1 MKARHSIL
9 LILLTC
15 VCTLRAEAQ
24 LTLDSCLAL
33 AEHNNRSLRLKEIEV
48 EKAREVKAQA
58 FTKYFP
64 QVSAHSLGF
73 HSLRPMFE
81 YGIDNIENAGTRD
94 LLNTLYGNYGAA
106 LGLDNTFSLFQH
118 GVVAGVTAIQPI
130 FMGGQIVN
138 GNRLAALGVEAAEL
152 QRDMVSRDK
161 LQDVEESYWLVI
173 NLQDKQTTL
182 DSALALMDTLVQ
194 TVSTA
199 VEAGLAVQ
207 NDLLKVKM
215 KQNELLSKQ
224 LQLQNGINLA
234 RRALCQAIDLT
245 YSDSIK
251 ISDNSAIDFPE
262 TALGTADQ
270 AAININDRPETRLL
284 ALQVEAANLQKKMEI
299 GKALPQVAF
308 GAGYAFSN
316 MLGKNS
322 TNGTLFFTVQV
333 PITGWWETSHKI
345 KEHNLN
351 MEAAQL
357 QEQDLREQME
367 LQNMQAQST
376 LIEAEQQLIL
386 HQTTLENAKEN
397 YRLARINYEAGL
409 MTITELLEA
418 QTTYLQ
424 AKNSHTDL
432 QIAYKIALRRWANLN
447 N

>member
-1 MKARHSIL
+1 M
-9 LILLTC
+9 
-15 VCTLRAEAQ
+15 AER
-24 LTLDSCLAL
+24 
-33 AEHNNRSLRLKEIEV
+33 NNRSLRLKEIEV

-64 QVSAHSLGF
+64 QVSATSLGF

-118 GVVAGVTAIQPI
+118 GVVAGVTAIQPV

-138 GNRLAALGVEAAEL
+138 GNKLAALGVEAAEL
-152 QRDMVSRDK
+152 QRDMLSRDK

-182 DSALALMDTLVQ
+182 DSALALVDTLMTTVQ
-194 TVSTA
+194 TA
-199 VEAGLAVQ
+199 IDAGLAVQ
-207 NDLLKVKM
+207 NDLLKIKM

-234 RRALCQAIDLT
+234 RRALFQSISLA
-245 YSDSIK
+245 YSDSISVADESAAT
-251 ISDNSAIDFPE
+251 ISDGEQLIGLPDN
-262 TALGTADQ
+262 TT
-270 AAININDRPETRLL
+270 INIANRPETRLL
-284 ALQVEAANLQKKMEI
+284 ALQVEAADLQKKMEI
-299 GKALPQVAF
+299 GKALPQVAV
-308 GAGYAFSN
+308 GAGYSFSN

-345 KEHNLN
+345 KENKLNL
-351 MEAAQL
+351 EAAQL

-367 LQNMQAQST
+367 LQHTQAQST
-376 LIEAEQQLIL
+376 LIEAGQQLML
-386 HQTTLENAKEN
+386 HQTTIENAKEN
-397 YRLARINYEAGL
+397 YRLARVNYDAGL

-418 QTTYLQ
+418 QTSYLQ
-424 AKNSHTDL
+424 AKNTLTDL
-432 QIAYKIALRRWANLN
+432 QIAYKIALRRWNILN